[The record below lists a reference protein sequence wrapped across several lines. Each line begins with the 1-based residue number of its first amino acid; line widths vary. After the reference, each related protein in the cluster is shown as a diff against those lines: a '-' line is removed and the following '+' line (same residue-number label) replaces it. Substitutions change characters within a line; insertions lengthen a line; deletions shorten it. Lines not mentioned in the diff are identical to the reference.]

1 MCRCEEGEA
10 IKENR
15 GEKKRSAKKI
25 QERKLLKRHLS
36 AGYTGSKLK
45 RVLETDVQESGL
57 KIKVVEKVGT
67 NIKRMVQSFQCYQE
81 LNFEMPKIN
90 EQVGV

>member
-1 MCRCEEGEA
+1 MLV
-10 IKENR
+10 KH
-15 GEKKRSAKKI
+15 
-25 QERKLLKRHLS
+25 HLS

-67 NIKRMVQSFQCYQE
+67 NIKRMVQWSNPFKRKCCS
-81 LNFEMPKIN
+81 N
-90 EQVGV
+90 EDCLEDCNED